1 MQLAVVVLS
10 PKPLRVPVQRS
21 AHRPPALVPLTNP
34 NERRSRACSPAQ
46 APPTLAGRGR
56 RHPQSSARSP
66 AISRNAPPGP
76 PGLPMPRPSLGG
88 RPWPDSSVTAAN
100 WPPVPTSP
108 WGRQPTPK
116 DRAALAPGGDR
127 SWRCSTAQPASELR
141 PGGSGCATQG
151 EPRGPSSA
159 LRTVLTAADPRDQ
172 SNPEPPLTP
181 SPERVPRVAHAALGC
196 AILAPGESSRSTGR
210 RAREPPLVQAVVVV
224 SSDGST
230 QM

>member
-1 MQLAVVVLS
+1 MWGGHLDSRPVALPGSCGEISHRRLFPQSRQCNWPVVVLS
-10 PKPLRVPVQRS
+10 RKPLRVPLQRS

-46 APPTLAGRGR
+46 APPTPAGTRVVANLARAR
-56 RHPQSSARSP
+56 RQSRETH
-66 AISRNAPPGP
+66 PGP

-108 WGRQPTPK
+108 WGRQPTPE

-151 EPRGPSSA
+151 EPRGPSST

-172 SNPEPPLTP
+172 SNAEPPLTP
-181 SPERVPRVAHAALGC
+181 SP
-196 AILAPGESSRSTGR
+196 
-210 RAREPPLVQAVVVV
+210 Q
-224 SSDGST
+224 
-230 QM
+230 

>member
-1 MQLAVVVLS
+1 MWGGHLDSRPVALPDSCDEISHRRLFPQSRQCNWPVVVLS
-10 PKPLRVPVQRS
+10 PKPLRVPLQRS

-46 APPTLAGRGR
+46 APPTPAGTRVVANLARAR
-56 RHPQSSARSP
+56 RQSRETH
-66 AISRNAPPGP
+66 PGP

-88 RPWPDSSVTAAN
+88 RQWPDSSVTAAN

-108 WGRQPTPK
+108 GGRQPTPK

-151 EPRGPSSA
+151 EPRGPSST

-172 SNPEPPLTP
+172 SNAEPPLTP
-181 SPERVPRVAHAALGC
+181 SP
-196 AILAPGESSRSTGR
+196 
-210 RAREPPLVQAVVVV
+210 Q
-224 SSDGST
+224 
-230 QM
+230 